1 MAPVVAMAASTRRER
16 PQPDRFIDRLNR
28 WLIALQAVAVIV
40 GVGVAV
46 YQLIQISAQT
56 QLQSQ
61 TLKTTQATQS
71 AMLIL
76 QLRNVLDADKYKKI
90 TSAVQ
95 EHDQKYKLLGGGFR
109 DTAVE
114 SYIGNFEDIGLLV
127 KESPLLSDMAY
138 DHFSYDIEK
147 AWCNQD
153 VQKVITD
160 ARKADKSV
168 TASADAIYGE
178 FERLARSYL
187 DREKQTCADL
197 DKQ

>member
-1 MAPVVAMAASTRRER
+1 MATATRRER
-16 PQPDRFIDRLNR
+16 PQHDRFIDRLNR
-28 WLIALQAVAVIV
+28 WLIALQAIAVIV

-56 QLQSQ
+56 QLQAQ

-71 AMLIL
+71 ATLIL

-90 TSAVQ
+90 TSSIQ

-109 DTAVE
+109 DTEVE

-138 DHFSYDIEK
+138 DHFSYDVEK

-153 VQKVITD
+153 VQKVIAD
-160 ARKADKSV
+160 ARKADKSA
-168 TASADAIYGE
+168 TASVDTIYGE
-178 FERLARSYL
+178 FERLARAYL
-187 DREKQTCADL
+187 GREHQTCADL